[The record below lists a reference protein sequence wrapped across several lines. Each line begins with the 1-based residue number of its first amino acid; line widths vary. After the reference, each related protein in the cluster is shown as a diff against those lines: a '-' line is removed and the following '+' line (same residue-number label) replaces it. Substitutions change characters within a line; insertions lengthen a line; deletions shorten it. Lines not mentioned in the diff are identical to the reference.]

1 MKNSIKR
8 YTLILLGLFTV
19 ITSCEDDPI
28 AIEVPTPEDA
38 IFTFEVDAEN
48 PNKIHFKGQ
57 PQKESWFT
65 HWDFGD
71 NSSAEGLEVTKVFLK
86 KGDYDVRFKVFTEAG
101 SAESIQTVLIN
112 EDFQGPNILKN
123 GDFTSADS
131 WSILPI
137 ADGVEVSF
145 ENEAAHWSGDGWGHA
160 GIYQAVNVLG
170 NNLYQISMD
179 ITGGPLSDSWF
190 EVYVGKEIPQPGSDY
205 TDGGI
210 RIGLNTWNGC
220 GNEPF
225 DGDFSEFSCAGEGPT
240 FKFSETGTVYLVIRG
255 GGADYGENGVTVD
268 NVAIRSLESS
278 EVLPAP
284 LIANFGFETNDL
296 TVKFSNASTNA
307 TTYSWD
313 FGDGTATSSEENPEH
328 TYASGGIYTVKL
340 TASNNSESNEIVK
353 QVTVID
359 PSAAPEASF
368 TSSVNYLEVAFTNTS
383 ANATTYEWDFGDG
396 IGTSELESPTYTYSE
411 PGTHTVTLVAS
422 KDGESNTFT
431 AEVIT
436 IADPNL
442 ISNGNL
448 NDGTGW
454 TVVNHY
460 EAANTNG
467 MVTFENGVAKFTE
480 TTNTDWKHMGIYT
493 AVTLEAG
500 TYQFNMDMTYTG
512 INDLWG
518 EVYIGSTEPIQHQD
532 YTGDIY
538 VLKAYNSWDCGAIK
552 TYSGNA
558 ASSGC
563 DPADTPG
570 RFEITIPGTYYL
582 LFRTGGQTYGTDGIV
597 IDNVSL
603 IKL

>member
-8 YTLILLGLFTV
+8 YALILLGLFTV
-19 ITSCEDDPI
+19 FTSCEDDPI
-28 AIEVPTPEDA
+28 AIEAPTPEDA

-48 PNKIHFKGQ
+48 PNKIHFKAQ

-71 NSSAEGLEVTKVFLK
+71 NTTAEGMEVTKVFLK
-86 KGDYDVRFKVFTEAG
+86 KGDYNVKFKIFTDAG

-145 ENEAAHWSGDGWGHA
+145 ENEAAHWSGGGWGHE

-179 ITGGPLSDSWF
+179 VKGGPLTDSWF

-205 TDGGI
+205 ADGGI

-225 DGDFSEFSCAGEGPT
+225 DGDFSELSCAGEGPT
-240 FKFSETGTVYLVIRG
+240 FKFSESGTVYLVIRG
-255 GGADYGENGVTVD
+255 GGADYGDNGITVD
-268 NVAIRSLESS
+268 NIAIRSLESS

-284 LIANFGFETNDL
+284 LVANFAFETNDL
-296 TVKFSNASTNA
+296 TVKFTNASTNA

-313 FGDGTATSSEENPEH
+313 FGDGVGTSGEENPEY
-328 TYASGGIYTVKL
+328 TFASGGIYTVKL
-340 TASNNSESNEIVK
+340 TASNNSDSDEIIK
-353 QVTVID
+353 QVTVVD
-359 PSAAPEASF
+359 PLAAPLASF
-368 TSSVNYLEVAFTNTS
+368 TSSINYLEAVFTNTS
-383 ANATTYEWDFGDG
+383 ANATNYQWDFGDG

-411 PGTHTVTLVAS
+411 PGTYTVTLVAS
-422 KDGESNTFT
+422 KDGESDTFT

-500 TYQFNMDMTYTG
+500 TYQFNMDMTYAG